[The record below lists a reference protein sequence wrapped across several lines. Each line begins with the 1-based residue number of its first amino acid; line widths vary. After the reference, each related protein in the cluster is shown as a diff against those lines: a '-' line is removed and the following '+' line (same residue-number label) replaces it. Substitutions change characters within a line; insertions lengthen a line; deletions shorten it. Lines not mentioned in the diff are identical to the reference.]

1 MFRAEDTTGLSRTEL
16 MSRIKGARN
25 LIIGL
30 WVIGLVNLAI
40 VVGLFIQDT
49 SGTNR
54 IMGLVAGVAAVV
66 AAVHLTDQ
74 RKKYVTALAGLS
86 GDHASRPGN
95 ESDGVADDVD
105 PDEEE

>member
-1 MFRAEDTTGLSRTEL
+1 MFRGEDTTGLSKTEL
-16 MSRIKGARN
+16 ISRIKGARN

-30 WVIGLVNLAI
+30 WVIGIVNLAI
-40 VVGLFIQDT
+40 VVGLFIQGT

-86 GDHASRPGN
+86 GEHASKPGTG
-95 ESDGVADDVD
+95 SDNVADDVD
-105 PDEEE
+105 SDEEE